1 MTKGTGHFAAAWW
14 ALLVCGIL
22 AGASCTPGS
31 PAASS
36 APTVKPLSAEAKL
49 PLDKLPPALTKPVNA
64 PGWDDLPPRVADSVR
79 QAEQLLAQRQ
89 YARAID
95 LLERAAGFD
104 PANVRIRRALGLA
117 YFHLPNWGKALE
129 NLRQSAEKRG
139 DDLEVQLA
147 LGRLYAG
154 QKQKDQAVLALRTA
168 LLCSEADPSDPRTG
182 EAVIRLAKLLDEKG
196 YWTATLECYVRMEEW
211 IDRHGQAYASQEAL
225 QDYVL
230 QPELLL
236 AERGRLLLRLRRPA
250 DAVEPL
256 DRAYRRNRASEPT
269 ARLLI
274 QAMTEAG
281 KYPQAEQTLV
291 EMASQPVLS
300 RSVPD
305 MAETLCRAAHD
316 PKMPARIWQE
326 FRQRNRKAGGR
337 LAWSMA
343 GAAERLGALD
353 EASAILRSLLDEMP
367 GDSTAATMLAD
378 LYLRQNRIDDVL
390 ALVATVLA
398 ADPASDLGR
407 RIAPRIVAARPD
419 ADATLARQAAADSSG
434 GAFAKHYLAGELS
447 IASGRQEQAIE
458 QFQAA
463 LRANPKFFPAYESLM
478 DLYVVRRQFPKV
490 DALLESLKAFAE
502 DSPFP
507 YYIRG
512 KFALLRRQVPAAVE
526 LLEQARV
533 RDRAD
538 VRIAMLLADAYAQ
551 AGQIN
556 DAERVLLSALEQGEN
571 ALVFRAMFDLYLSRG
586 ERDKAQSV
594 ASRVVARDPQGAAG
608 QLMTAR
614 LHLAG
619 GEKARAVELLKRLRE
634 QDDDNLEVRLLLV
647 EAELSG
653 REPTAAELDA
663 AIAEIGRIVRL
674 RPDNDRAHK
683 LLAELL
689 ARGGK
694 HEQAADVWKRLYEE
708 TARQTDVARAYA
720 AALLRAER
728 FEQAENVL
736 RDLLTADPK
745 DFPARQMLLVA
756 LDKLEKTAQARD
768 LVEAWL
774 EQEQEISTRPWY
786 RQKLLELYETRKE
799 YDRAQKLLDAWIDTT
814 VEENLLRALRGR
826 KIMLYGKAGQFD
838 QACEFVEQWDKEK
851 SAELDLARQVLIQTL
866 SEGKQFDRGQK
877 LLDQW
882 IGDGKDPSLKPL
894 RYRKME
900 LYRQAQQIEELVKY
914 GLAWAREA
922 PDDPLPRQMLVVV
935 LVSGEQYD
943 RAVSLL
949 EGWLAEGATT
959 RPATAPATQ
968 ASQPA
973 GTVDEQRRWMREMI
987 LRVLSIQGKF
997 ERAAARADEYLR
1009 TDPDNVELLLL
1020 KGNAMSELGRIPE
1033 AISAMEKALAIR
1045 PDDPSVCNN
1054 LGYFYADRGVELAK
1068 AERLIRKALAARA
1081 TEAAFLDSLGWVF
1094 YKQGRFRE
1102 AVAVFETVLTQLDDQ
1117 KDSPVIY
1124 DHAGD
1129 AYWRDGQKD
1138 RAVAAWK
1145 KAMEL
1150 AEKDKSKS
1158 HEMEALRKL
1167 VPAKLQAT
1175 ASGKAP
1181 APAPLGE
1188 GVKDNPSPR

>member
-1 MTKGTGHFAAAWW
+1 VTKGTGHFAAAWW
-14 ALLVCGIL
+14 ALLVCGVL
-22 AGASCTPGS
+22 AGASCTPDG

-36 APTVKPLSAEAKL
+36 APALKPLPPEAKL
-49 PLDKLPPALTKPVNA
+49 PLDKLSPVLAKPVNA

-104 PANVRIRRALGLA
+104 PANARIRRALGLA

-147 LGRLYAG
+147 MGRLYAG

-182 EAVIRLAKLLDEKG
+182 EAVIRLAKLLDEQG
-196 YWTATLECYVRMEEW
+196 YWTAALECYVRMEEW
-211 IDRHGQAYASQEAL
+211 IDRHGQAYASQEVL

-250 DAVEPL
+250 DAAEPL

-269 ARLLI
+269 AKLLI
-274 QAMTEAG
+274 QALTDAG

-305 MAETLCRAAHD
+305 MAEALCHAAGD
-316 PKMPARIWQE
+316 PKMPARIWQA

-343 GAAERLGALD
+343 AAAERLGALD
-353 EASAILRSLLDEMP
+353 EASSILRSLLDEMP

-378 LYLRQNRIDDVL
+378 LYLRQNRIDDAL
-390 ALVATVLA
+390 TLVATVLA
-398 ADPASDLGR
+398 TDPASDLGR
-407 RIAPRIVAARPD
+407 WIAPRVAAARPG
-419 ADATLARQAAADSSG
+419 ADVALARQAAADASG
-434 GAFAKHYLAGELS
+434 GFAKHYLAGELS
-447 IASGRQEQAIE
+447 LASGRQEQAIE

-478 DLYVVRRQFPKV
+478 DLYVAQRQFPKV

-538 VRIAMLLADAYAQ
+538 VRVALLLADAYAQ
-551 AGQIN
+551 AGQVN
-556 DAERVLLSALEQGEN
+556 DAERVLLSALEQGEPP
-571 ALVFRAMFDLYLSRG
+571 LVFRALFDLYLSRG

-614 LHLAG
+614 LLLAG
-619 GEKARAVELLKRLRE
+619 GEKARAVEILKRLRE
-634 QDDDNLEVRLLLV
+634 QDADNLEVRLLLV

-674 RPDNDRAHK
+674 RPDNDHAHK

-694 HEQAADVWKRLYEE
+694 HEQAADVWKRLYED

-736 RDLLTADPK
+736 RELLTADPK

-756 LDKLEKTAQARD
+756 LDKLEKTGQARD

-774 EQEQEISTRPWY
+774 EQEQEISARPWY

-826 KIMLYGKAGQFD
+826 KLMLYGKAGQFD
-838 QACEFVEQWDKEK
+838 RACEFTEQWGRQKTTER
-851 SAELDLARQVLIQTL
+851 DLARQVLIQTL
-866 SEGKQFDRGQK
+866 AEGKQFDRGQK

-900 LYRQAQQIEELVKY
+900 LYRQAQQIDELVKY

-922 PDDPLPRQMLVVV
+922 PDDPLPRQTLVVV

-973 GTVDEQRRWMREMI
+973 GTDDEHRRWMREMV

-997 ERAAARADEYLR
+997 EQVAALADEYLR
-1009 TDPDNVELLLL
+1009 AAPDDAELLLL
-1020 KGNAMSELGRIPE
+1020 QGNALSELGRIPE
-1033 AISAMEKALAIR
+1033 AISAMEKALALR

-1102 AVAVFETVLTQLDDQ
+1102 AVSVFETVLTQMDDQ

-1138 RAVAAWK
+1138 RAISAWK
-1145 KAMEL
+1145 KAVEL

-1158 HEMEALRKL
+1158 SEVETLRKL
-1167 VPAKLQAT
+1167 VPAKLQAA

-1181 APAPLGE
+1181 TPAPLGE